1 MPHLGRRLVL
11 GSLLAGLAVVC
22 LGSGGRLSVPVFY
35 AIGGGIR
42 DDNEQ
47 LYKALLERKD
57 TNRIVVVPY
66 SAGNADEGAR
76 LMIERFRKHRP
87 DADYVVMPDSM
98 KDAESKRL
106 AAEMVG
112 HADLV
117 FFTGGDQSRLVPRFI
132 EDGRPTS
139 VLGNLR
145 EGMSK
150 FATPVGGTSAGCAA
164 LSDPMFTGGGS
175 ESALADLPAT
185 DGEES
190 HPEQRGVRLGRGL
203 GLVDHVILD
212 SHFLSRG
219 RVGRMI
225 AALEKSG
232 KRFGVGVA
240 DNRAVRIKGSTYTA
254 IGDAAALVVDVRE
267 LKREGLSRRGVRI
280 SLLADGDAFVPVTHP
295 GSHNPETGT
304 GHFGQKGAAAARIA
318 EASLLAAEMPEVPEA
333 WGRNAVLGMLGR
345 LAADPG
351 SVQVARSERFEI
363 VISADERTRFAWR
376 VGEPRSLGV
385 VEAKMDVIERPAGA
399 PESKP
404 AAP

>member
-1 MPHLGRRLVL
+1 MVLLPLALGT
-11 GSLLAGLAVVC
+11 GGTLAI
-22 LGSGGRLSVPVFY
+22 PTFY

-47 LYKALLERKD
+47 LYRALLGRKD
-57 TNRIVVVPY
+57 TNKIVVVPY
-66 SAGNADEGAR
+66 SAGNAEEGAR
-76 LMIERFRKHRP
+76 LMIERFRKHRA
-87 DADYVVMPDSM
+87 DADYVVMPDAT

-112 HADLV
+112 QADLV

-132 EDGRPTS
+132 EDGKPTS
-139 VLGNLR
+139 VLNNLR
-145 EGMSK
+145 DGMTK
-150 FATPVGGTSAGCAA
+150 FATPVAGTSAGCAA

-190 HPEQRGVRLGRGL
+190 HPDERGVRLGRGL

-240 DNRAVRIKGSTYTA
+240 DNRAVRIRGNTYTA
-254 IGDAAALVVDVRE
+254 IGDAAALVVDVQD

-295 GSHNPETGT
+295 GSHNPETGK
-304 GHFGQKGAAAARIA
+304 GHFGQKGAAADRIP
-318 EASLLAAEMPEVPEA
+318 EALQLGAEMPEIPEA

-345 LAADPG
+345 LAADPK
-351 SVQVARSERFEI
+351 SVQTARSERFEVTI
-363 VISADERTRFAWR
+363 TADQRTRFAWR
-376 VGEPRSLGV
+376 AGEPKSLSV
-385 VEAKMDVIERPAGA
+385 IEAKMDVIERPAQA
-399 PESKP
+399 PEPKP